1 MKQLLM
7 SFLLFFMANTLAF
20 AEEDVD
26 PFEDINRT
34 VYGFNETV
42 DDNLLEPVSRAYK
55 DHVPEV
61 AQDGVSNFFGNLRD
75 VSTLANQILQF
86 KPVESIETLGRILVN
101 STIGLGGLFDVA
113 SDMGLTTDDEDFGQT
128 MGVWGVEEGPY
139 VVLPLLG
146 PSTVRDG
153 AGLFVDTT
161 SDANMID
168 KTEGIGF
175 ISSSAINIIDKRVEL
190 LPVTDMLDL
199 SDDPY
204 TMMRSSYLQKRKFDV
219 FDGNLPV
226 EEDEFDDFQSN
237 LELEENAKKT
247 RP

>member
-113 SDMGLTTDDEDFGQT
+113 SDMGLTTDGEDFGQT

-226 EEDEFDDFQSN
+226 EEDEFDDF
-237 LELEENAKKT
+237 
-247 RP
+247 

>member
-1 MKQLLM
+1 MKQLLL
-7 SFLLFFMANTLAF
+7 SFLLFFMASTLTF
-20 AEEDVD
+20 AEEVD
-26 PFEDINRT
+26 PFEDVNRT
-34 VYGFNETV
+34 VYGFNEAV

-55 DHVPEV
+55 DNAPEV
-61 AQDGVSNFFGNLRD
+61 VQDGVSNFFGNLRD

-86 KPVESIETLGRILVN
+86 KPVESVETLGRILVN

-175 ISSSAINIIDKRVEL
+175 ISSSTINIIDKRVEL
-190 LPVTDMLDL
+190 LPATDMLDL

>member
-1 MKQLLM
+1 MKQLLL

-20 AEEDVD
+20 SEEDVD
-26 PFEDINRT
+26 PFEDINRA
-34 VYGFNETV
+34 VYGFNEAV

-61 AQDGVSNFFGNLRD
+61 VQDRVSDFFGNLRD

-86 KPVESIETLGRILVN
+86 KPVEGVETLGRILVN

-139 VVLPLLG
+139 VVIPLLG

-153 AGLFVDTT
+153 VGLFVDTT
-161 SDANMID
+161 SDANMIS
-168 KTEGIGF
+168 KTEGVGF
-175 ISSSAINIIDKRVEL
+175 ISSSAISIIDKRVEL
-190 LPVTDMLDL
+190 LLVTDMIDL

-204 TMMRSSYLQKRKFDV
+204 IAMRSSYLQKRKYDV
-219 FDGNLPV
+219 FDGDLPV
-226 EEDEFDDFQSN
+226 DEDDEF
-237 LELEENAKKT
+237 
-247 RP
+247 

>member
-1 MKQLLM
+1 MKQLLL

-20 AEEDVD
+20 SEEDVD
-26 PFEDINRT
+26 PFEDINRA
-34 VYGFNETV
+34 VYGFNEAV

-55 DHVPEV
+55 DHVPKV
-61 AQDGVSNFFGNLRD
+61 AQDRVSDFFGNLRD

-86 KPVESIETLGRILVN
+86 KPVEGVETLGRILVN

-139 VVLPLLG
+139 VVIPLLG

-153 AGLFVDTT
+153 VGLFVDTT
-161 SDANMID
+161 SDANMIS

-175 ISSSAINIIDKRVEL
+175 ISSSAISIIDKRVEL
-190 LPVTDMLDL
+190 LLVTDMIDL

-204 TMMRSSYLQKRKFDV
+204 IAMRSSYLQKRKYDV
-219 FDGNLPV
+219 FDGDLPV
-226 EEDEFDDFQSN
+226 DEDDEF
-237 LELEENAKKT
+237 
-247 RP
+247 

>member
-1 MKQLLM
+1 MKQLLL

-20 AEEDVD
+20 SEEDVD
-26 PFEDINRT
+26 PFEDINRA
-34 VYGFNETV
+34 VYGFNEAV

-61 AQDGVSNFFGNLRD
+61 AQDRVSDFFGNLRD

-86 KPVESIETLGRILVN
+86 KPVEGVETLGRILVN

-139 VVLPLLG
+139 VVIPLLG

-153 AGLFVDTT
+153 VGLFVDTT
-161 SDANMID
+161 SDANMIS

-175 ISSSAINIIDKRVEL
+175 ISSSAISIIDKRVEL
-190 LPVTDMLDL
+190 LLVTDMIDL

-204 TMMRSSYLQKRKFDV
+204 IAMRSSYLQKRKYDV
-219 FDGNLPV
+219 FDGDLPV
-226 EEDEFDDFQSN
+226 DEDDEF
-237 LELEENAKKT
+237 
-247 RP
+247 

>member
-1 MKQLLM
+1 MKQLLL

-34 VYGFNETV
+34 VYGFNEVV

-61 AQDGVSNFFGNLRD
+61 AQDRVSDFFGNLRD

-86 KPVESIETLGRILVN
+86 KPIESATTLGRILVN
-101 STIGLGGLFDVA
+101 STLGLGGLFDVA

-139 VVLPLLG
+139 VMIPLLG

-161 SDANMID
+161 SDANMIS

-175 ISSSAINIIDKRVEL
+175 ISSSAISIIDKRVEL
-190 LPVTDMLDL
+190 LPVTDMLDQ

-204 TMMRSSYLQKRKFDV
+204 IVMRSSYLQKRKFDV
-219 FDGNLPV
+219 FDGSLPV
-226 EEDEFDDFQSN
+226 EEDEFDDF
-237 LELEENAKKT
+237 
-247 RP
+247 

>member
-1 MKQLLM
+1 MKQLLL

-20 AEEDVD
+20 SEEDVD

-34 VYGFNETV
+34 VYGFNEAV
-42 DDNLLEPVSRAYK
+42 DDNLLEPVSIAYK
-55 DHVPEV
+55 NHIPEV
-61 AQDGVSNFFGNLRD
+61 AQDRVSDFFGNLRD
-75 VSTLANQILQF
+75 IPTLANQILQF
-86 KPVESIETLGRILVN
+86 KPIESATTLGRILVN
-101 STIGLGGLFDVA
+101 STLGLGGLFDVA
-113 SDMGLTTDDEDFGQT
+113 SGMGLTTDDEDFGQT

-146 PSTVRDG
+146 PSTVRDS

-161 SDANMID
+161 SDTNMIS
-168 KTEGIGF
+168 KTEGISF

-190 LPVTDMLDL
+190 LPMTDMLDL

-219 FDGNLPV
+219 FDGSLPV
-226 EEDEFDDFQSN
+226 EEDEFDDF
-237 LELEENAKKT
+237 
-247 RP
+247 

>member
-1 MKQLLM
+1 MKQLLL

-61 AQDGVSNFFGNLRD
+61 AQDRVSDFFGNLRD

-86 KPVESIETLGRILVN
+86 KPVESVETLGRILVN

-128 MGVWGVEEGPY
+128 MGVWGVEQGPY

-219 FDGNLPV
+219 FDGSLPV
-226 EEDEFDDFQSN
+226 EEDEFDDF
-237 LELEENAKKT
+237 
-247 RP
+247 

>member
-128 MGVWGVEEGPY
+128 MGVWGVEQGPY

-175 ISSSAINIIDKRVEL
+175 ISSSTINIIDKRVEL

-226 EEDEFDDFQSN
+226 EEDEFDDF
-237 LELEENAKKT
+237 
-247 RP
+247 

>member
-1 MKQLLM
+1 MKQLLL

-20 AEEDVD
+20 SEEDVD

-34 VYGFNETV
+34 VYGFNEAV
-42 DDNLLEPVSRAYK
+42 DDNLLEPVSIAYK
-55 DHVPEV
+55 NHMPVV
-61 AQDGVSNFFGNLRD
+61 AQDRVSDFFGNLRD
-75 VSTLANQILQF
+75 IPTLANQILQF
-86 KPVESIETLGRILVN
+86 KPIESATTLGRILVN
-101 STIGLGGLFDVA
+101 STLGLGGLFDVA
-113 SDMGLTTDDEDFGQT
+113 SGMGLTTDDEDFGQT

-146 PSTVRDG
+146 PSTVRDS

-161 SDANMID
+161 SDTNMIS
-168 KTEGIGF
+168 KTEGISF

-204 TMMRSSYLQKRKFDV
+204 TTMRSSYLQKRKFDV

-226 EEDEFDDFQSN
+226 EEDEFDDF
-237 LELEENAKKT
+237 
-247 RP
+247 

>member
-146 PSTVRDG
+146 PSTVRDS

-175 ISSSAINIIDKRVEL
+175 ISSSTINIIDKRVEL

-226 EEDEFDDFQSN
+226 EEDEFDDF
-237 LELEENAKKT
+237 
-247 RP
+247 

>member
-1 MKQLLM
+1 MKQLLL

-61 AQDGVSNFFGNLRD
+61 AQDRVSDFFGNLRD

-86 KPVESIETLGRILVN
+86 KPVESVETLGRILVN

-128 MGVWGVEEGPY
+128 MGVWGVEQGPY

-153 AGLFVDTT
+153 VGLFVDTT

-219 FDGNLPV
+219 FDGSLPV

>member
-26 PFEDINRT
+26 PFNRT

-146 PSTVRDG
+146 PSTVRDS

-226 EEDEFDDFQSN
+226 EEDEFDDF
-237 LELEENAKKT
+237 
-247 RP
+247 

>member
-1 MKQLLM
+1 MKQLLL
-7 SFLLFFMANTLAF
+7 SFLLFFMANTLTF
-20 AEEDVD
+20 AEEVD
-26 PFEDINRT
+26 PFEDVNRV
-34 VYGFNETV
+34 VYGFNEAV

-55 DHVPEV
+55 DRVPEV

-86 KPVESIETLGRILVN
+86 KPVESAETFGRILVN

-204 TMMRSSYLQKRKFDV
+204 TIMRSSYLQKRKFDV

>member
-175 ISSSAINIIDKRVEL
+175 ISSSTINIIDKRVEL
-190 LPVTDMLDL
+190 LPATDMLDL

-219 FDGNLPV
+219 FDGSLPV
-226 EEDEFDDFQSN
+226 EEDEFDDF
-237 LELEENAKKT
+237 
-247 RP
+247 

>member
-1 MKQLLM
+1 MKQLLL

-34 VYGFNETV
+34 VYGFNEVV

-55 DHVPEV
+55 DRVPEV
-61 AQDGVSNFFGNLRD
+61 AQDRVSDFFGNLRD

-86 KPVESIETLGRILVN
+86 KPIESATTLGRILVN
-101 STIGLGGLFDVA
+101 STLGLGGLFDMA

-161 SDANMID
+161 SDANMIS

-190 LPVTDMLDL
+190 LPVTDMLDQ

-204 TMMRSSYLQKRKFDV
+204 IVMRSSYLQKRKYDV
-219 FDGNLPV
+219 FDGSLPV
-226 EEDEFDDFQSN
+226 EEDEFDDF
-237 LELEENAKKT
+237 
-247 RP
+247 

>member
-1 MKQLLM
+1 MKQLLL

-61 AQDGVSNFFGNLRD
+61 AQDRVSDFFGNLRD

-86 KPVESIETLGRILVN
+86 KPVESVETLGRILVN

-128 MGVWGVEEGPY
+128 MGVWGVEQGPY

-153 AGLFVDTT
+153 VGLFVDTT

-175 ISSSAINIIDKRVEL
+175 ISSSAISIIDKRVEL
-190 LPVTDMLDL
+190 LPVTDMLDQ

-204 TMMRSSYLQKRKFDV
+204 IVMRSSYLQKRKYDV
-219 FDGNLPV
+219 FDGSLPV
-226 EEDEFDDFQSN
+226 EEDEFDDF
-237 LELEENAKKT
+237 
-247 RP
+247 

>member
-1 MKQLLM
+1 MKKLLI
-7 SFLLFFMANTLAF
+7 SLLLSTLSISAI
-20 AEEDVD
+20 AEENVD
-26 PFEDINRT
+26 PFEDVNRSI
-34 VYGFNETV
+34 YEFNDTI

-86 KPVESIETLGRILVN
+86 KPVESVETFGRILVN

-113 SDMGLTTDDEDFGQT
+113 SDMDLTTENEDFGQT
-128 MGVWGVEEGPY
+128 MAVWGVEEGPY

-153 AGLFVDTT
+153 AGLYVDTT

-175 ISSSAINIIDKRVEL
+175 ISSTAINIIDKRVEL
-190 LPVTDMLDL
+190 LPATDMLDL

-226 EEDEFDDFQSN
+226 EEDEFDDF
-237 LELEENAKKT
+237 
-247 RP
+247 

>member
-1 MKQLLM
+1 MKQLLL

-20 AEEDVD
+20 SEEDVD

-42 DDNLLEPVSRAYK
+42 DDNLLEPLSRAYK

-61 AQDGVSNFFGNLRD
+61 AQDRVSDFFGNLRD

-86 KPVESIETLGRILVN
+86 KPVESVETLGRILVN

-128 MGVWGVEEGPY
+128 MGVWGVEQGPY

-153 AGLFVDTT
+153 VGLFVDTT

-190 LPVTDMLDL
+190 LPATDMLDL

-219 FDGNLPV
+219 FDGSLPV
-226 EEDEFDDFQSN
+226 EEDEFDDF
-237 LELEENAKKT
+237 
-247 RP
+247 

>member
-175 ISSSAINIIDKRVEL
+175 ISSSTINIIDKRVEL

-226 EEDEFDDFQSN
+226 EEDEFDDF
-237 LELEENAKKT
+237 
-247 RP
+247 